1 MVKPIGVKVLNQY
14 IKRELNT
21 NPILKDLYVIGE
33 LTNLK
38 KSTYNYCD
46 LKEEDELISLVD
58 FDNLLDEFETGD
70 KVVIR
75 GYINTFTRASKY
87 QIIARQVEEAGQGQE
102 HLNLLKLKKRLAEEG
117 YFDLERKLPLPKYPL
132 NIGLIT
138 SDKGA
143 AIFDFLHVLEEY
155 DLAKISLYATRVQ
168 GKNALEDIVAGLDYF
183 NRGDY
188 DLIVITRGGGSKED
202 LAVFNEED
210 LVKKIFSSKIAVMTA
225 IGHEIDLSLADMVAD
240 KSVSTPTKA
249 AELIVKDY
257 QDALANLEYLRDR
270 NSIYMENKLDS
281 YLIDLERYKAKLE
294 LNSPQRRLESSLD
307 KIDNLSKDMEL
318 SINRKIYSYYQDI
331 VSYNRKIENII
342 NAKKD
347 KNSFYIVDKD
357 NIIDKNNLKIGNK
370 YQMVSEGTSYLIEV
384 LEKIDER

>member
-143 AIFDFLHVLEEY
+143 AIFDFLHVLEGY